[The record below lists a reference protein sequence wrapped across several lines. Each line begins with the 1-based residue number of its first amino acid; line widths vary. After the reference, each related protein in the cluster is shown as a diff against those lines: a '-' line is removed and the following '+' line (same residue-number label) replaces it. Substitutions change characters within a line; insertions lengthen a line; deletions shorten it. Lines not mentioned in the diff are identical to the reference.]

1 MSKITQLQRLV
12 HQDWP
17 ERGPGGGPGNFDQV
31 IGRSSSGG
39 STTAAAS
46 DPNAAPGT
54 PNFDFSDP
62 NSIYTAIS
70 GVPTPAPRDLGGE
83 LETLTEY
90 LPELNRINTDAR
102 VEAGRRL
109 YEQQLDM
116 FLDRLPSVQS
126 SLLEGELDANEQLTR
141 QNVDLYRESMLGDQG
156 ILDTFDRARDLET
169 QQGIDRLTDYGA
181 PMVGAI
187 EGIYDSVPQ
196 TEIVQ
201 TLRDQAMTGLEAG
214 MDLTSEEE
222 RFIEQQSRQGY
233 AARGME
239 RSGASI
245 GNELL
250 SLYGLGRDVQNQRRN
265 FALQVDQYADSRAA
279 SRANA
284 IADTLLG
291 RQPASGPQTTQLFGT
306 AGSPAQAGQVSAM
319 YPSGQSMTGQAL
331 NYGSGLFGQNYEG
344 AFSQYNNQT
353 NLLAS
358 LYGGQIQLDAAE
370 AQADAARSAGGM
382 GLFGDLLGAG
392 ATIGSAAI
400 MSSDARAKTAVERIG
415 TTPGGVP
422 WYRFEYRDQPGTKHE
437 GVMAQEARVLF
448 PAAVHTA
455 EDGLLAVDYSQIA

>member
-1 MSKITQLQRLV
+1 MALLTRLQRLA
-12 HQDWP
+12 DRRYP
-17 ERGPGGGPGNFDQV
+17 MRGPGGGPGTPPSVTAN
-31 IGRSSSGG
+31 SSSGG
-39 STTAAAS
+39 STTAASS
-46 DPNAAPGT
+46 DPNAEPGT
-54 PNFDFSDP
+54 IDFDFSDP
-62 NSIYTAIS
+62 NSIYNAMM

-90 LPELNRINTDAR
+90 LPQINQINTDAR
-102 VEAGRRL
+102 VEGQRRL
-109 YEQQLDM
+109 YEQQLDL

-156 ILDTFDRARDLET
+156 VLDTFGEARARESQL
-169 QQGIDRLTDYGA
+169 GIDRLTEYGT

-214 MDLTSEEE
+214 MDLTPEEQ
-222 RFIEQQSRQGY
+222 RFVQQQSREAY

-239 RSGASI
+239 RSDASV

-250 SLYGLGRDVQNQRRN
+250 SLYGMGRDVQDQRRQ
-265 FALQVDQYADSRAA
+265 FALGVDQYADSRAA

-291 RQPASGPQTTQLFGT
+291 RQPASAPQTTQLFGT

-353 NLLAS
+353 NLLGS

-370 AQADAARSAGGM
+370 AQASAARSAGGM
-382 GLFGDLLGAG
+382 GLFGDMLGAG
-392 ATIGSAAI
+392 ATIGAAI
-400 MSSDARAKTAVERIG
+400 ISDARTKTAVRRLG
-415 TTPGGVP
+415 TTPGGLP
-422 WYRFEYRDQPGTKHE
+422 WYAFEYIDEPGVAHE
-437 GVMAQEARVLF
+437 GVMAQEARILF
-448 PAAVHTA
+448 PDAVVAA
-455 EDGLLAVDYSQIA
+455 EDGLLAVDYSRIA